1 MKHWQ
6 FIQQKLE
13 QDQSV
18 YLLTVIQHK
27 GSSPGRQGFK
37 MVVADDHEIYGSI
50 GGGIMEYNLVELCKE
65 ILNSKEPAP
74 FVKHQIHKGK
84 IVDGSGMICSG
95 EQTVIFYPLNRSHL
109 SIIEAILATYSYQ
122 ESGLL
127 SITPAH
133 FSYTPN
139 KKPATKFSYTHINK
153 KEWSYDEELNHK
165 DIVYIIGGG
174 HVGLATSKLLSQLGF
189 YVVVFDN
196 RLHINTF
203 EENNYADSKQIIDY
217 NNVFDFIPENTSAY
231 VLIMTNKYTDDKLAL
246 NKLVRNDYKFIGVLG
261 SKAKL
266 ELMFEVL
273 QKEGFT
279 QKELSKVHA
288 PIGLKIHSQTAEE
301 IAVSIAAQII
311 AIKNKSTS

>member
-13 QDQSV
+13 QDRSV

-37 MVVADDHEIYGSI
+37 MVVADDDEIYGSI

-65 ILNSKEPAP
+65 ILKSKEPAP
-74 FVKHQIHKGK
+74 FLKHQIHKGT

-109 SIIEAILATYSYQ
+109 SIIEAILATYSFQ
-122 ESGLL
+122 ECGLL
-127 SITPAH
+127 TITPSH

-139 KKPATKFSYTHINK
+139 KKPTSKFSYTYINE

-165 DIVYIIGGG
+165 DMVYIIGGG
-174 HVGLATSKLLSQLGF
+174 HVGLATSKLLNQLGF

-203 EENNYADSKQIIDY
+203 EENNYADDKMIIDY
-217 NNVFDFIPENTSAY
+217 NDVSDYIPENTSAY
-231 VLIMTNKYTDDKLAL
+231 VLIMTNKYSDDKLAL
-246 NKLVRNDYKFIGVLG
+246 NKLVRNHYKFIGVLG

-266 ELMFEVL
+266 ALMFEVL

-288 PIGLKIHSQTAEE
+288 PIGLKIHSQTSEE

-311 AIKNKSTS
+311 AIKNKTTR

>member
-6 FIQQKLE
+6 FIQQKLA

-37 MVVADDHEIYGSI
+37 MAVADDHEIFGSV

-65 ILNSKEPAP
+65 LLQNHNPKP
-74 FVKHQIHKGK
+74 FIKRQIHKGT

-95 EQTVIFYPLNRSHL
+95 EQTVIFYPLDKSNL
-109 SIIEAILATYSYQ
+109 TVIEAILATYSDQ
-122 ESGLL
+122 KSGLL

-133 FSYTPN
+133 FLYTPN
-139 KKPATKFSYTHINK
+139 KKPAAKISYTHINEK
-153 KEWSYDEELNHK
+153 DWSYDEELNHK
-165 DIVYIIGGG
+165 DIIYIIGGG
-174 HVGLATSKLLSQLGF
+174 HVGLATSKLMNQLGF
-189 YVVVFDN
+189 HVILLDN
-196 RLHINTF
+196 RNLLNTVD
-203 EENNYADSKQIIDY
+203 ENTHVAKKLIIDY
-217 NNVFDFIPENTSAY
+217 NNVSDYVPANMSAY

-246 NKLVRNDYKFIGVLG
+246 NKLVRNNYKFIGVLG

-266 ELMFEVL
+266 KLMFEVL
-273 QKEGFT
+273 EKEGFT

-288 PIGLKIHSQTAEE
+288 PIGLKIHSQTPEE
-301 IAVSIAAQII
+301 IAISIAAQIVGVR
-311 AIKNKSTS
+311 NKPTY

>member
-6 FIQQKLE
+6 FIRQKLA

-37 MVVADDHEIYGSI
+37 MAVAEDHEIFGSV
-50 GGGIMEYNLVELCKE
+50 GGGVMEYNLVELCKE
-65 ILNSKEPAP
+65 LIKNKDKTS
-74 FVKHQIHKGK
+74 FIKHQIHRGT

-95 EQTVIFYPLNRSHL
+95 EQTVIFYPLDRSHL
-109 SIIEAILATYSYQ
+109 TVIEAILATYSDQ
-122 ESGLL
+122 KSGLL

-139 KKPATKFSYTHINK
+139 KKPATKFNYTHINE
-153 KEWSYDEELNHK
+153 KEWSFDEELNHK
-165 DIVYIIGGG
+165 DIIYIIGGG
-174 HVGLATSKLLSQLGF
+174 HVGLATSKLLNQLGF
-189 YVVVFDN
+189 HVILLDN
-196 RLHINTF
+196 RKLLNTF
-203 EENNYADSKQIIDY
+203 DENTHVAKKIIIDY
-217 NNVFDFIPENTSAY
+217 NNVSDYIPENMSAY

-246 NKLVRNDYKFIGVLG
+246 NKLVRNNYKFIGVLG

-279 QKELSKVHA
+279 QQELSKVHA
-288 PIGLKIHSQTAEE
+288 PIGLKIHSQTPEE
-301 IAVSIAAQII
+301 IAVSVAAQIV
-311 AIKNKSTS
+311 AVKNKPTY